1 MLNFLRN
8 FVAKLNLNPIK
19 VFKSNMVEIK
29 RKYEKPSLKVFELKH
44 QPQLLAGSTGLK
56 DPTWNDIPEE

>member
-1 MLNFLRN
+1 
-8 FVAKLNLNPIK
+8 
-19 VFKSNMVEIK
+19 MVEIK